1 MGACRVWARCSV
13 PLLDLLKGI
22 CYFGAVHF
30 DHTPMVRVPSM
41 LTGLEHLIRDI
52 QREPWAE
59 SFPDDTEFW
68 THYIQWIEENLLPK
82 FLGRFAGKIDE
93 IVDIDPDL
101 SEQEILEKATSHMV
115 SFLGATSASVRI
127 YDPKTEQMLSY
138 GSYPSREE
146 TRETAIPLEDSIA
159 GEVLRSRQTYFASN
173 LLKEALY
180 HNKKTVVKE
189 GLHSLMAIPF
199 EIPRFFPR
207 ERDTL
212 GVIQLYYE
220 DGERKF
226 SPLEIRIANT
236 MARRLSF
243 VIAHKKILNLNRVAE
258 KREAIVNHIFLKLGS
273 RGGVKLAEVFNEV
286 VPELADM
293 VDLQSCALFSVSPA
307 LDQVVLQA
315 GFPLIGGY
323 HSVGK
328 AVPTN
333 SEPVYELL
341 LNLRGY
347 TGDSRYEEVTP
358 FYTLI
363 VDVKRSVL
371 MSDGNKRF
379 AERHGINSILFIPL
393 KVNGEI
399 THFMAFDALD
409 YRKRYREEEIG
420 VFLFLGRELMKA
432 QKMEQLDD
440 ALHDFKNPAIATA
453 GFARRLKSLMRKDD
467 LESSRE
473 QIQKYV
479 DILLEETSRL
489 QELAMGVY
497 AVGEEQVVDFSRT
510 VENRVE
516 INKEAIK
523 ELLRQDV
530 TLKQGPYDWD
540 LRVKCHSVHMER
552 VFDNLLNNATKAIP
566 LKGGD
571 LAVRTYA
578 HGEWACAE
586 ISNSGEMSQED
597 QMKSLEGD
605 GEGRGLYI
613 THRILRLLNGK
624 MEIRS
629 ENGVTTVVVS
639 LPLYSP

>member
-1 MGACRVWARCSV
+1 MMSV
-13 PLLDLLKGI
+13 L
-22 CYFGAVHF
+22 
-30 DHTPMVRVPSM
+30 TM
-41 LTGLEHLIRDI
+41 LMGLENLIRDI
-52 QREPWAE
+52 RLEPWAR
-59 SFPDDTEFW
+59 SFPVDEEFW
-68 THYIQWIEENLLPK
+68 THYTKWVQENLLPK
-82 FLGRFAGKIDE
+82 FLERFAGKVDD

-101 SEQEILEKATSHMV
+101 SEQEILERATSHMV
-115 SFLGATSASVRI
+115 SYLGATSASIRI

-146 TRETAIPLEDSIA
+146 TRETAIPMEDSIS
-159 GEVLRSRQTYFASN
+159 GEVLRTRQTYYSPN
-173 LLKEALY
+173 LLKEELY
-180 HNKKTVVKE
+180 HNKRTVVKE
-189 GLHSLMAIPF
+189 GLHSLLAIPF

-220 DGERKF
+220 DGGRKV
-226 SPLEIRIANT
+226 SPLEIRTANT
-236 MARRLSF
+236 MAKRLSF
-243 VIAHKKILNLNRVAE
+243 VIAHKKILNMNRMAE
-258 KREAIVNHIFLKLGS
+258 KREAIVNHIFLKIGS

-293 VDLQSCALFSVSPA
+293 VDLQSCALFSVGPA

-328 AVPTN
+328 VVPVS

-341 LNLRGY
+341 LNLRDY
-347 TGDSRYEEVTP
+347 SGDSRYEEVTP
-358 FYTLI
+358 FYILI
-363 VDVKRSVL
+363 VDVKRSTL
-371 MSDGNKRF
+371 MSENNKRF
-379 AERHGINSILFIPL
+379 ARRNGINSILFVPL
-393 KVNGEI
+393 KVGGEI
-399 THFMAFDALD
+399 THFMTFDALD

-420 VFLFLGRELMKA
+420 VFLFLGGELMKA

-453 GFARRLKSLMRKDD
+453 GFARRLKSLIGKED

-497 AVGEEQVVDFSRT
+497 AVGEEQVVDFSRM
-510 VENRVE
+510 VEKRVE

-523 ELLRQDV
+523 ELLKQDV
-530 TLKQGPYDWD
+530 TLKQGPYDRD
-540 LRVKCHSVHMER
+540 LWVKCHSVHIER

-566 LKGGD
+566 LKGGT
-571 LAVRTYA
+571 LAVQTYA
-578 HGEWACAE
+578 NGKWACAE
-586 ISNSGEMSQED
+586 ISNSGEMSQRD
-597 QMKSLEGD
+597 QMKSLEGA

-613 THRILRLLNGK
+613 TYRILRLLKGK
-624 MEIRS
+624 MDVRS
-629 ENGVTTVVVS
+629 ENGMTTFVVS
-639 LPLYSP
+639 FPLYSL

>member
-1 MGACRVWARCSV
+1 
-13 PLLDLLKGI
+13 
-22 CYFGAVHF
+22 
-30 DHTPMVRVPSM
+30 
-41 LTGLEHLIRDI
+41 LIRDI
-52 QREPWAE
+52 RLEPWAE
-59 SFPDDTEFW
+59 SLPEDAGFW

-82 FLGRFAGKIDE
+82 FLERFARKIDE

-101 SEQEILEKATSHMV
+101 SEQQILEKATSHMV
-115 SFLGATSASVRI
+115 SFLGATSASIRI

-138 GSYPSREE
+138 GSYPSREK
-146 TRETAIPLEDSIA
+146 TRETAIPLEDSIS
-159 GEVLRSRQTYFASN
+159 GEVLRTRQTYFAPN
-173 LLKEALY
+173 LLKEELY
-180 HNKKTVVKE
+180 HNKRTLVKE

-212 GVIQLYYE
+212 GVIQLYYG
-220 DGERKF
+220 DGGRKF
-226 SPLEIRIANT
+226 SSLEIRTANT
-236 MARRLSF
+236 MAKRLSF
-243 VIAHKKILNLNRVAE
+243 VMAHKKILSMNRIAE
-258 KREAIVNHIFLKLGS
+258 KREDIVNHIFLKLGS

-293 VDLQSCALFSVSPA
+293 VDLQSCALFSVGPA

-328 AVPTN
+328 AVPVS

-347 TGDSRYEEVTP
+347 SGDSRYEEVTP
-358 FYTLI
+358 FYILI
-363 VDVKRSVL
+363 VDVARSSL
-371 MSDGNKRF
+371 MSENNKRF
-379 AERHGINSILFIPL
+379 ARRHGINSVLFIPL
-393 KVNGEI
+393 KVAGEI
-399 THFMAFDALD
+399 THFMTFDALD

-453 GFARRLKSLMRKDD
+453 GFARRLKSLIQKDD

-479 DILLEETSRL
+479 DILLDETSRL

-497 AVGEEQVVDFSRT
+497 AVGEEQVVDFSRM
-510 VENRVE
+510 VQKRFE

-523 ELLRQDV
+523 ELLKQDV
-530 TLKQGPYDWD
+530 ALKQGPYDGD
-540 LRVKCHSVHMER
+540 LRVKCHSVHLER

-566 LKGGD
+566 LKGGV
-571 LAVRTYA
+571 LAVQTYA
-578 HGEWACAE
+578 KGEWACAE
-586 ISNSGEMSQED
+586 ISNSGEMSEQD
-597 QMKSLEGD
+597 QMKSLEGA

-613 THRILRLLNGK
+613 TYRILRLLNGK
-624 MEIRS
+624 MDIRS
-629 ENGVTTVVVS
+629 ENGVTTFVVS
-639 LPLYSP
+639 LPLYSL

>member
-1 MGACRVWARCSV
+1 
-13 PLLDLLKGI
+13 
-22 CYFGAVHF
+22 
-30 DHTPMVRVPSM
+30 M
-41 LTGLEHLIRDI
+41 LMGLENLIRDI
-52 QREPWAE
+52 QLEPWAE
-59 SFPDDTEFW
+59 SVPEDAEFW

-82 FLGRFAGKIDE
+82 FLERFARKIDE
-93 IVDIDPDL
+93 IIEIDPDL

-115 SFLGATSASVRI
+115 SFLGATSASIRI

-146 TRETAIPLEDSIA
+146 TRETAIPLEDSIS
-159 GEVLRSRQTYFASN
+159 GEVLRTRQAYFASN
-173 LLKEALY
+173 LLKEERY
-180 HNKKTVVKE
+180 HNKRTVVKE

-212 GVIQLYYE
+212 GVIQLYYG
-220 DGERKF
+220 DGGRKF
-226 SPLEIRIANT
+226 SPLEIRTANT
-236 MARRLSF
+236 MAKRLSF
-243 VIAHKKILNLNRVAE
+243 VMAHKKILSMNRIAE
-258 KREAIVNHIFLKLGS
+258 KREDIVNHIFLKLGS
-273 RGGVKLAEVFNEV
+273 RGGVKLAEGFNEV

-293 VDLQSCALFSVSPA
+293 VDLQSCALFSVGPA

-328 AVPTN
+328 AVPVN

-341 LNLRGY
+341 LNLRSY
-347 TGDSRYEEVTP
+347 SGDSRYEEVTP
-358 FYTLI
+358 FYILI
-363 VDVKRSVL
+363 VDVERSSL
-371 MSDGNKRF
+371 MSENNKRF
-379 AERHGINSILFIPL
+379 ARLHGINSVLFIPL
-393 KVNGEI
+393 KVAGEI

-453 GFARRLKSLMRKDD
+453 GFARRLKTLIQKDD

-479 DILLEETSRL
+479 DILLDETSRL

-497 AVGEEQVVDFSRT
+497 AVGEEQVVDFSRM
-510 VENRVE
+510 VQKRFE

-523 ELLRQDV
+523 ELLKQDV
-530 TLKQGPYDWD
+530 ALKQGPYDGD
-540 LRVKCHSVHMER
+540 LRVKCHSVHIER

-566 LKGGD
+566 LKGGI
-571 LAVRTYA
+571 LAVQTYS

-586 ISNSGEMSQED
+586 ISNSGEMSEQD
-597 QMKSLEGD
+597 QMKSLEGA

-613 THRILRLLNGK
+613 TYRILRLLNGK
-624 MEIRS
+624 MDIRS
-629 ENGVTTVVVS
+629 ENGVTTFVVS
-639 LPLYSP
+639 LPLYSK

>member
-1 MGACRVWARCSV
+1 
-13 PLLDLLKGI
+13 
-22 CYFGAVHF
+22 
-30 DHTPMVRVPSM
+30 M
-41 LTGLEHLIRDI
+41 LMGLENLIRDI
-52 QREPWAE
+52 QLEPWAE
-59 SFPDDTEFW
+59 SVPEDAEFW

-82 FLGRFAGKIDE
+82 FLERFARKIDE
-93 IVDIDPDL
+93 IIEIDPDL

-115 SFLGATSASVRI
+115 SFLGATSASIRI

-146 TRETAIPLEDSIA
+146 TRETAIPLEDSIS
-159 GEVLRSRQTYFASN
+159 GEVLRTRQAYFASN
-173 LLKEALY
+173 LLKEELY
-180 HNKKTVVKE
+180 HNKRTLVKE

-212 GVIQLYYE
+212 GVIQLYYG
-220 DGERKF
+220 DGGRKF
-226 SPLEIRIANT
+226 SPLEIRTANT
-236 MARRLSF
+236 MAKRLSF
-243 VIAHKKILNLNRVAE
+243 VMAHKKILNMNRIAE
-258 KREAIVNHIFLKLGS
+258 KREDIVNHIFLKLGS

-293 VDLQSCALFSVSPA
+293 VDLQSCALFSVGPA

-328 AVPTN
+328 AVPVN

-341 LNLRGY
+341 LNLRSY
-347 TGDSRYEEVTP
+347 SGDSRYEEVTP
-358 FYTLI
+358 FYILI
-363 VDVKRSVL
+363 VDVERSSL
-371 MSDGNKRF
+371 MSENNKRF
-379 AERHGINSILFIPL
+379 ARRYGINSVLFIPL
-393 KVNGEI
+393 KVAGEI

-453 GFARRLKSLMRKDD
+453 GFARRLKTLIQKDD

-479 DILLEETSRL
+479 DILLDETSRL

-497 AVGEEQVVDFSRT
+497 AVGEEQVVDFSRM
-510 VENRVE
+510 VQKRFE

-523 ELLRQDV
+523 ELLKQDV
-530 TLKQGPYDWD
+530 ALKQGPYDGD
-540 LRVKCHSVHMER
+540 LRVKCHSVHIER

-566 LKGGD
+566 LKGGI
-571 LAVRTYA
+571 LAVQTYS

-586 ISNSGEMSQED
+586 ISNSGEMSEQD
-597 QMKSLEGD
+597 QMKSLEGA

-613 THRILRLLNGK
+613 TYRILRLLNGK
-624 MEIRS
+624 MDIRS
-629 ENGVTTVVVS
+629 ENGVTTFVVS
-639 LPLYSP
+639 LPLYSK

>member
-1 MGACRVWARCSV
+1 MRA
-13 PLLDLLKGI
+13 P
-22 CYFGAVHF
+22 F
-30 DHTPMVRVPSM
+30 M
-41 LTGLEHLIRDI
+41 LMGLENLIRDI
-52 QREPWAE
+52 RLEPWAE
-59 SFPDDTEFW
+59 SLPEDAEFW

-82 FLGRFAGKIDE
+82 FLERFARKIDE
-93 IVDIDPDL
+93 IIEIDPDL

-115 SFLGATSASVRI
+115 SFLGATSASIRI

-146 TRETAIPLEDSIA
+146 TRETAIPLEDSIS
-159 GEVLRSRQTYFASN
+159 GEVLRTRQAYFASN
-173 LLKEALY
+173 LLKEERY
-180 HNKKTVVKE
+180 HNKRTVVKE

-212 GVIQLYYE
+212 GVIQLYYG
-220 DGERKF
+220 DGGRKF
-226 SPLEIRIANT
+226 SPLEIRTANT
-236 MARRLSF
+236 MAKRLSF
-243 VIAHKKILNLNRVAE
+243 VMAHKKILNMNRIAE
-258 KREAIVNHIFLKLGS
+258 KREDIVNHIFLKLGS

-293 VDLQSCALFSVSPA
+293 VDLQSCALFSVGPA

-328 AVPTN
+328 AVPVN

-341 LNLRGY
+341 LNLRSY
-347 TGDSRYEEVTP
+347 SGDSRYEEVTP
-358 FYTLI
+358 FYILI
-363 VDVKRSVL
+363 VDVERSSL
-371 MSDGNKRF
+371 MSENNKRF
-379 AERHGINSILFIPL
+379 ARRHGINSVLFIPL
-393 KVNGEI
+393 KVAGEI

-453 GFARRLKSLMRKDD
+453 GFARRLKTLIQKDD

-479 DILLEETSRL
+479 DILLDETSRL

-497 AVGEEQVVDFSRT
+497 AVGEEQVVDFSRM
-510 VENRVE
+510 VQKRFE

-523 ELLRQDV
+523 ELLKQDV
-530 TLKQGPYDWD
+530 ALKQGPYDGD
-540 LRVKCHSVHMER
+540 LRVKCHSVHIER

-566 LKGGD
+566 MKGGI
-571 LAVRTYA
+571 LAVQTYS

-586 ISNSGEMSQED
+586 ISNSGEMSEQD
-597 QMKSLEGD
+597 QMKSLEGA

-613 THRILRLLNGK
+613 TYRILRLLNGK
-624 MEIRS
+624 MDIRS
-629 ENGVTTVVVS
+629 ENGVTTFVVS
-639 LPLYSP
+639 LPLYSK

>member
-1 MGACRVWARCSV
+1 
-13 PLLDLLKGI
+13 
-22 CYFGAVHF
+22 
-30 DHTPMVRVPSM
+30 M
-41 LTGLEHLIRDI
+41 LMGLENLIRDI
-52 QREPWAE
+52 QLEPWAE
-59 SFPDDTEFW
+59 SVPEDAEFW

-82 FLGRFAGKIDE
+82 FLERFARKIDE
-93 IVDIDPDL
+93 IIEIDPDL

-115 SFLGATSASVRI
+115 SFLGATSASIRI

-146 TRETAIPLEDSIA
+146 TRETAIPLEDSIS
-159 GEVLRSRQTYFASN
+159 GEVLRTRQAYFASN
-173 LLKEALY
+173 LLKEERY
-180 HNKKTVVKE
+180 HNKRTVVKE

-212 GVIQLYYE
+212 GVIQLYYG
-220 DGERKF
+220 DGGRKF
-226 SPLEIRIANT
+226 SPLEIRTANT
-236 MARRLSF
+236 MAKRLSF
-243 VIAHKKILNLNRVAE
+243 VMAHKKILNMNRIAE
-258 KREAIVNHIFLKLGS
+258 KREDIVNHIFLKLGS

-293 VDLQSCALFSVSPA
+293 VDLQSCALFSVGPA

-328 AVPTN
+328 AVPVN

-341 LNLRGY
+341 LNLRSY
-347 TGDSRYEEVTP
+347 SGDSRYEEVTP
-358 FYTLI
+358 FYILI
-363 VDVKRSVL
+363 VDVERSSL
-371 MSDGNKRF
+371 MSENNKRF
-379 AERHGINSILFIPL
+379 ARRHGINSVLFIPL
-393 KVNGEI
+393 KVAGEI
-399 THFMAFDALD
+399 THFMTFDALD
-409 YRKRYREEEIG
+409 YRKRYREEEIDI
-420 VFLFLGRELMKA
+420 FLFLGRELMKA

-453 GFARRLKSLMRKDD
+453 GFARRLKTLIQKDD

-479 DILLEETSRL
+479 DILLDETSRL

-497 AVGEEQVVDFSRT
+497 AVGEEQVVDFSRM
-510 VENRVE
+510 VQKRFE

-523 ELLRQDV
+523 ELLKQDV
-530 TLKQGPYDWD
+530 ALKQGPYDGD
-540 LRVKCHSVHMER
+540 LRVKCHSVHIER

-566 LKGGD
+566 LKGGI
-571 LAVRTYA
+571 LAVQTYS

-586 ISNSGEMSQED
+586 ISNSGEMSEQD
-597 QMKSLEGD
+597 QMKSLEGA

-613 THRILRLLNGK
+613 TYRILRLLNGK
-624 MEIRS
+624 MDIRS
-629 ENGVTTVVVS
+629 ENGVTTFVVS
-639 LPLYSP
+639 LPLYSK

>member
-1 MGACRVWARCSV
+1 
-13 PLLDLLKGI
+13 
-22 CYFGAVHF
+22 
-30 DHTPMVRVPSM
+30 M
-41 LTGLEHLIRDI
+41 LMGLENMIRDI
-52 QREPWAE
+52 RLEPWAE
-59 SFPDDTEFW
+59 SFPKDAGFW
-68 THYIQWIEENLLPK
+68 TQYIQWIEENLLPK
-82 FLGRFAGKIDE
+82 FLERFAREIDE

-101 SEQEILEKATSHMV
+101 SEQEILEKATSYMV

-159 GEVLRSRQTYFASN
+159 GEVLRTRQTYFASN
-173 LLKEALY
+173 LLKEDLY

-226 SPLEIRIANT
+226 SALEIRTANT
-236 MARRLSF
+236 MAKRLSF
-243 VIAHKKILNLNRVAE
+243 VIAHKKILNMNRIAE
-258 KREAIVNHIFLKLGS
+258 KREAIVNHIFLKLGT
-273 RGGVKLAEVFNEV
+273 RGGVKLAEVFNAV

-293 VDLQSCALFSVSPA
+293 VDLQSCALFSVGPA

-328 AVPTN
+328 AVPVS

-341 LNLRGY
+341 LNLRSY
-347 TGDSRYEEVTP
+347 SGDSRYEAVTP
-358 FYTLI
+358 FYILI
-363 VDVKRSVL
+363 VDVERSTL
-371 MSDGNKRF
+371 MSENNKRF
-379 AERHGINSILFIPL
+379 ARRHGINSILFIPL
-393 KVNGEI
+393 KVAGEI
-399 THFMAFDALD
+399 THFMTFDALD

-453 GFARRLKSLMRKDD
+453 GFARRLKSLIRKDD

-497 AVGEEQVVDFSRT
+497 AVGEEQVVDFSRM
-510 VENRVE
+510 VKKRFE

-523 ELLRQDV
+523 ELLKQDV
-530 TLKQGPYDWD
+530 VLKQGPYDND
-540 LRVKCHSVHMER
+540 LRVKCHSVHIER

-566 LKGGD
+566 LKGGV
-571 LAVRTYA
+571 LTVQTYA

-586 ISNSGEMSQED
+586 ISNSGEMSEHD
-597 QMKSLEGD
+597 QMKSLEGA

-613 THRILRLLNGK
+613 TYRILRLLNGK
-624 MEIRS
+624 MDIRS
-629 ENGVTTVVVS
+629 ENGTTTFVVS
-639 LPLYSP
+639 LPLYST

>member
-1 MGACRVWARCSV
+1 
-13 PLLDLLKGI
+13 
-22 CYFGAVHF
+22 
-30 DHTPMVRVPSM
+30 M
-41 LTGLEHLIRDI
+41 LMGLENLIRDI
-52 QREPWAE
+52 QLEPWAE
-59 SFPDDTEFW
+59 SVPEDAEFW

-82 FLGRFAGKIDE
+82 FLERFARKIDE
-93 IVDIDPDL
+93 IIEIDPDL

-115 SFLGATSASVRI
+115 SFLGATSASIRI

-146 TRETAIPLEDSIA
+146 TRETAIPLEDSIS
-159 GEVLRSRQTYFASN
+159 GEVLRTRQAYFASN
-173 LLKEALY
+173 LLKEERY
-180 HNKKTVVKE
+180 HNKRTVVKE

-212 GVIQLYYE
+212 GVIQLYYG
-220 DGERKF
+220 DGGRKF
-226 SPLEIRIANT
+226 SPLEIRTANT
-236 MARRLSF
+236 MAKRLSF
-243 VIAHKKILNLNRVAE
+243 VMAHKKILNMNRIAE
-258 KREAIVNHIFLKLGS
+258 KREDIVNHIFLKLGS

-293 VDLQSCALFSVSPA
+293 VDLQSCALFSVGPA

-328 AVPTN
+328 AVPVN

-341 LNLRGY
+341 LNLRSY
-347 TGDSRYEEVTP
+347 SGDSRYEEVTP
-358 FYTLI
+358 FYILI
-363 VDVKRSVL
+363 VDVERSSL
-371 MSDGNKRF
+371 MSENNKRF
-379 AERHGINSILFIPL
+379 ARRHGINSVLFIPL
-393 KVNGEI
+393 KVAGEI
-399 THFMAFDALD
+399 THFMTFDALD

-453 GFARRLKSLMRKDD
+453 GFARRLKTLIQKDD

-479 DILLEETSRL
+479 DILLDETSRL

-497 AVGEEQVVDFSRT
+497 AVGEEQVVDFSRM
-510 VENRVE
+510 VQKRFE

-523 ELLRQDV
+523 ELLKQDV
-530 TLKQGPYDWD
+530 ALKQGPYDGD
-540 LRVKCHSVHMER
+540 LRVKCHSVHIER

-566 LKGGD
+566 LKGGI
-571 LAVRTYA
+571 LAVQTYS

-586 ISNSGEMSQED
+586 ISNSGEMSEQD
-597 QMKSLEGD
+597 QMKSLEGA

-613 THRILRLLNGK
+613 TYRILRLLNGK
-624 MEIRS
+624 MDIRS
-629 ENGVTTVVVS
+629 ENGVTTFVVS
-639 LPLYSP
+639 LPLYSK

>member
-1 MGACRVWARCSV
+1 
-13 PLLDLLKGI
+13 
-22 CYFGAVHF
+22 
-30 DHTPMVRVPSM
+30 M
-41 LTGLEHLIRDI
+41 LMGLENLIRDI
-52 QREPWAE
+52 RLEPWAE
-59 SFPDDTEFW
+59 SFPEDAEFW

-82 FLGRFAGKIDE
+82 FLERFARKIDE

-101 SEQEILEKATSHMV
+101 SEPQILEKATSHMV
-115 SFLGATSASVRI
+115 SFLGATSASIRI

-146 TRETAIPLEDSIA
+146 TRETAIPLEDSIS
-159 GEVLRSRQTYFASN
+159 GEVLRTRQTYFAPN
-173 LLKEALY
+173 LLKEELY
-180 HNKKTVVKE
+180 HNKRTLVKE

-212 GVIQLYYE
+212 GVIQLYYG
-220 DGERKF
+220 DGGRKF
-226 SPLEIRIANT
+226 SPLEIRTAST
-236 MARRLSF
+236 MAKRLSF
-243 VIAHKKILNLNRVAE
+243 VMAHKKILNMNRIAE
-258 KREAIVNHIFLKLGS
+258 KREDIVNHIFLKLGS

-293 VDLQSCALFSVSPA
+293 VDLQSCALFSVGPA

-328 AVPTN
+328 AVPVN
-333 SEPVYELL
+333 SEPVYEVL

-347 TGDSRYEEVTP
+347 SGDSRYEEVTP
-358 FYTLI
+358 FYILI
-363 VDVKRSVL
+363 VDVARSSL
-371 MSDGNKRF
+371 MSENNKRF
-379 AERHGINSILFIPL
+379 ARRHGINSVLFIPL
-393 KVNGEI
+393 KVAGEI
-399 THFMAFDALD
+399 THFMTFDALD

-453 GFARRLKSLMRKDD
+453 GFARRLKSLIQKDD

-497 AVGEEQVVDFSRT
+497 AVGEEQVVDFSRM
-510 VENRVE
+510 VQKRFE

-523 ELLRQDV
+523 ELLKQDV
-530 TLKQGPYDWD
+530 ALKQGPYDGD
-540 LRVKCHSVHMER
+540 LRVKCHSVHLER

-566 LKGGD
+566 LKGGV
-571 LAVRTYA
+571 LAVQTYA

-586 ISNSGEMSQED
+586 ISNSGEMSEQD
-597 QMKSLEGD
+597 QMKSLEGA

-613 THRILRLLNGK
+613 TYRILRLLNGK
-624 MEIRS
+624 MDIRS
-629 ENGVTTVVVS
+629 ENGVTTFVVS
-639 LPLYSP
+639 LPLYSL

>member
-1 MGACRVWARCSV
+1 M
-13 PLLDLLKGI
+13 
-22 CYFGAVHF
+22 
-30 DHTPMVRVPSM
+30 
-41 LTGLEHLIRDI
+41 GLENLIRDI
-52 QREPWAE
+52 QLEPWAE
-59 SFPDDTEFW
+59 SLPEDAEFW

-82 FLGRFAGKIDE
+82 FLERFARKIDE
-93 IVDIDPDL
+93 IIEIDPDL

-115 SFLGATSASVRI
+115 SFLGATSASIRI

-146 TRETAIPLEDSIA
+146 TRETAIPLEDSIS
-159 GEVLRSRQTYFASN
+159 GEVLRTRQAYFASN
-173 LLKEALY
+173 LLKEERY
-180 HNKKTVVKE
+180 HNKRTVVKE

-212 GVIQLYYE
+212 GVIQLYYG
-220 DGERKF
+220 DGGRKF
-226 SPLEIRIANT
+226 SPLEIRTANT
-236 MARRLSF
+236 MAKRLSF
-243 VIAHKKILNLNRVAE
+243 VMAHKKILNMNRIAE
-258 KREAIVNHIFLKLGS
+258 KREDIVNHIFLKLGS

-293 VDLQSCALFSVSPA
+293 VDLQSCALFSVGPA

-328 AVPTN
+328 AVPVN

-341 LNLRGY
+341 LNLRSY
-347 TGDSRYEEVTP
+347 SGDSRYEEVTP
-358 FYTLI
+358 FYILI
-363 VDVKRSVL
+363 VDVERSTL
-371 MSDGNKRF
+371 MSENNKRF
-379 AERHGINSILFIPL
+379 ALRHGINSILFIPL
-393 KVNGEI
+393 KVAGEI
-399 THFMAFDALD
+399 THFMTFDALD

-453 GFARRLKSLMRKDD
+453 GFARRLKTLIQKDD

-479 DILLEETSRL
+479 DILLDETSRL

-497 AVGEEQVVDFSRT
+497 AVGEEQVVDFSRM
-510 VENRVE
+510 VQKRFE

-523 ELLRQDV
+523 ELLKQDV
-530 TLKQGPYDWD
+530 ALKQGPYDGD
-540 LRVKCHSVHMER
+540 LRVKCHSVHIER

-566 LKGGD
+566 LKGGI
-571 LAVRTYA
+571 LAVQTYS

-586 ISNSGEMSQED
+586 ISNSGEMSEQD
-597 QMKSLEGD
+597 QMKSLEGA

-613 THRILRLLNGK
+613 TYRILRLLNGK
-624 MEIRS
+624 MDIRS
-629 ENGVTTVVVS
+629 ENGVTTFVVS
-639 LPLYSP
+639 LPLYECTSPASLLRKCL

>member
-1 MGACRVWARCSV
+1 
-13 PLLDLLKGI
+13 
-22 CYFGAVHF
+22 
-30 DHTPMVRVPSM
+30 M
-41 LTGLEHLIRDI
+41 LMGLENLIRDI
-52 QREPWAE
+52 QLEPWAE
-59 SFPDDTEFW
+59 SVPEDAEFW

-82 FLGRFAGKIDE
+82 FLERFARKIDE
-93 IVDIDPDL
+93 IIEIDPDL

-115 SFLGATSASVRI
+115 SFLGATSASIRI

-146 TRETAIPLEDSIA
+146 TRETAIPLEDSIS
-159 GEVLRSRQTYFASN
+159 GEVLRTRQAYFASN
-173 LLKEALY
+173 LLKEERY
-180 HNKKTVVKE
+180 HNKRTVVKE

-212 GVIQLYYE
+212 GVIQLYYG
-220 DGERKF
+220 DGGRKF
-226 SPLEIRIANT
+226 SPLEIRTANT
-236 MARRLSF
+236 MAKRLSF
-243 VIAHKKILNLNRVAE
+243 VMAHKKILNMNRIAE
-258 KREAIVNHIFLKLGS
+258 KREDIVNHIFLKLGS

-293 VDLQSCALFSVSPA
+293 VDLQSCALFSVGPA

-328 AVPTN
+328 AVPVN
-333 SEPVYELL
+333 SEPVYEVL
-341 LNLRGY
+341 LNLRSY
-347 TGDSRYEEVTP
+347 SGDSRYEEVTP
-358 FYTLI
+358 FYILI
-363 VDVKRSVL
+363 VDVERSSL
-371 MSDGNKRF
+371 MSENNKRF
-379 AERHGINSILFIPL
+379 ARRYGINSVLFIPL
-393 KVNGEI
+393 KVAGEI

-453 GFARRLKSLMRKDD
+453 GFARRLKTLIQKDD

-479 DILLEETSRL
+479 DILLDETSRL

-497 AVGEEQVVDFSRT
+497 AVGEEQVVDFSRM
-510 VENRVE
+510 VQKRFE

-523 ELLRQDV
+523 ELLKQDV
-530 TLKQGPYDWD
+530 ALKQGPYDGD
-540 LRVKCHSVHMER
+540 LRVKCHSVHIER

-566 LKGGD
+566 LKGGI
-571 LAVRTYA
+571 LAVQTYS

-586 ISNSGEMSQED
+586 ISNSGEMSEQD
-597 QMKSLEGD
+597 QMKSLEGA

-613 THRILRLLNGK
+613 TYRILRLLNGK
-624 MEIRS
+624 MDIRS
-629 ENGVTTVVVS
+629 ENGVTTFVVS
-639 LPLYSP
+639 LPLYSK

>member
-1 MGACRVWARCSV
+1 
-13 PLLDLLKGI
+13 
-22 CYFGAVHF
+22 
-30 DHTPMVRVPSM
+30 M
-41 LTGLEHLIRDI
+41 LMGLENLIRDI
-52 QREPWAE
+52 QLEPWAE
-59 SFPDDTEFW
+59 SVPEDAEFW

-82 FLGRFAGKIDE
+82 FLERFARKIDE
-93 IVDIDPDL
+93 IIEIDPDL

-115 SFLGATSASVRI
+115 SFLGATSASIRI

-146 TRETAIPLEDSIA
+146 TRETAIPLEDSIS
-159 GEVLRSRQTYFASN
+159 GEVLRTRQAYFASN
-173 LLKEALY
+173 LLKEERY
-180 HNKKTVVKE
+180 HNKRTVVKE

-212 GVIQLYYE
+212 GVIQLYYG
-220 DGERKF
+220 DGGRKF
-226 SPLEIRIANT
+226 SPLEIRTANT
-236 MARRLSF
+236 MAKRLSF
-243 VIAHKKILNLNRVAE
+243 VMAHKKILNMNRIAE
-258 KREAIVNHIFLKLGS
+258 KREDIVNHIFLKLGS

-293 VDLQSCALFSVSPA
+293 VDLQSCALFSVGPA

-328 AVPTN
+328 AVPVN

-341 LNLRGY
+341 LNLRSY
-347 TGDSRYEEVTP
+347 SGDSRYEEVTP
-358 FYTLI
+358 FYILI
-363 VDVKRSVL
+363 VDVERSSL
-371 MSDGNKRF
+371 MSENNKRF
-379 AERHGINSILFIPL
+379 ARRYGINSVLFIPL
-393 KVNGEI
+393 KVAGEI

-453 GFARRLKSLMRKDD
+453 GFARRLKTLIQKDD

-479 DILLEETSRL
+479 DILLDETSRL

-497 AVGEEQVVDFSRT
+497 AVGEEQVVDFSRM
-510 VENRVE
+510 VQKRFE

-523 ELLRQDV
+523 ELLKQDV
-530 TLKQGPYDWD
+530 ALKQGPYDGD
-540 LRVKCHSVHMER
+540 LRVKCHSVHIER

-566 LKGGD
+566 LKGGI
-571 LAVRTYA
+571 LAVQTYS

-586 ISNSGEMSQED
+586 ISNSGEMSEQD
-597 QMKSLEGD
+597 QMKSLEGA

-613 THRILRLLNGK
+613 TYRILRLLNGK
-624 MEIRS
+624 MDIRS
-629 ENGVTTVVVS
+629 ENGVTTFVVS
-639 LPLYSP
+639 LPLYSK

>member
-1 MGACRVWARCSV
+1 M
-13 PLLDLLKGI
+13 
-22 CYFGAVHF
+22 
-30 DHTPMVRVPSM
+30 
-41 LTGLEHLIRDI
+41 GLENLIRDI
-52 QREPWAE
+52 QLEPWAE
-59 SFPDDTEFW
+59 SVPEDAEFW

-82 FLGRFAGKIDE
+82 FLERFARKIDE
-93 IVDIDPDL
+93 IIEIDPDL

-115 SFLGATSASVRI
+115 SFLGATSASIRI

-146 TRETAIPLEDSIA
+146 TRETAIPLEDSIS
-159 GEVLRSRQTYFASN
+159 GEVLRTRQAYFASN
-173 LLKEALY
+173 LLKEERY
-180 HNKKTVVKE
+180 HNKRTVVKE

-212 GVIQLYYE
+212 GVIQLYYG
-220 DGERKF
+220 DGGRKF
-226 SPLEIRIANT
+226 SPLEIRTANT
-236 MARRLSF
+236 MAKRLSF
-243 VIAHKKILNLNRVAE
+243 VMAHKKILNMNRIAE
-258 KREAIVNHIFLKLGS
+258 KREDIVNHIFLKLGS

-293 VDLQSCALFSVSPA
+293 VDLQSCALFSVGPA

-328 AVPTN
+328 AVPVN

-341 LNLRGY
+341 LNLRSY
-347 TGDSRYEEVTP
+347 SGDSRYEEVTP
-358 FYTLI
+358 FYILI
-363 VDVKRSVL
+363 VDVERSSL
-371 MSDGNKRF
+371 MSENNKRF
-379 AERHGINSILFIPL
+379 ALRHGINSILFIPL
-393 KVNGEI
+393 KVAGEI
-399 THFMAFDALD
+399 THFMTFDALD

-453 GFARRLKSLMRKDD
+453 GFARRLKTLIQKDD

-479 DILLEETSRL
+479 DILLDETSRL

-497 AVGEEQVVDFSRT
+497 AVGEEQVVDFSRM
-510 VENRVE
+510 VQKRFE

-523 ELLRQDV
+523 ELLKQDV
-530 TLKQGPYDWD
+530 ALKQGPYDGD
-540 LRVKCHSVHMER
+540 LRVKCHSVHIER

-566 LKGGD
+566 LKGGI
-571 LAVRTYA
+571 LAVQTYS

-586 ISNSGEMSQED
+586 ISNSGEMSEQD
-597 QMKSLEGD
+597 QMKSLEGA

-613 THRILRLLNGK
+613 TYRILRLLNGK
-624 MEIRS
+624 MDIRS
-629 ENGVTTVVVS
+629 ENGVTTFVVS
-639 LPLYSP
+639 LPLYSK

>member
-1 MGACRVWARCSV
+1 MSV
-13 PLLDLLKGI
+13 L
-22 CYFGAVHF
+22 
-30 DHTPMVRVPSM
+30 SM
-41 LTGLEHLIRDI
+41 LMGLENLIRDI
-52 QREPWAE
+52 RREPWAE
-59 SFPDDTEFW
+59 SFPEDEGFW
-68 THYIQWIEENLLPK
+68 TYYIQWIEENLLPK
-82 FLGRFAGKIDE
+82 FLERFARKIDE

-101 SEQEILEKATSHMV
+101 SEQEILEKATSYMV

-146 TRETAIPLEDSIA
+146 TRETAIPLEDSIS
-159 GEVLRSRQTYFASN
+159 GEVLRTRQTYFAPN

-180 HNKKTVVKE
+180 HNKRTIVKE
-189 GLHSLMAIPF
+189 GLQSLMAIPF

-226 SPLEIRIANT
+226 SPLEIRTAKT
-236 MARRLSF
+236 MAKRLSF
-243 VIAHKKILNLNRVAE
+243 VIAHKKILNLNRIAE
-258 KREAIVNHIFLKLGS
+258 KREAIVNHIFLKLGT
-273 RGGVKLAEVFNEV
+273 RGGVKLAEVFNTV

-293 VDLQSCALFSVSPA
+293 VDLQSCALFSVAPA

-328 AVPTN
+328 AVPVN

-341 LNLRGY
+341 LNLRSY
-347 TGDSRYEEVTP
+347 SGDSRFEVVTP
-358 FYTLI
+358 FYILI
-363 VDVKRSVL
+363 VDVERSTL
-371 MSDGNKRF
+371 MSENNKQF
-379 AERHGINSILFIPL
+379 ARRHGINSVLFIPL
-393 KVNGEI
+393 KVAGEI
-399 THFMAFDALD
+399 THFMTFDALD

-420 VFLFLGRELMKA
+420 VFLFLGRELVKA

-453 GFARRLKSLMRKDD
+453 GFARRLKSLIQKDD

-497 AVGEEQVVDFSRT
+497 AVGEEEVVDFSRM
-510 VENRVE
+510 VQNRVE

-523 ELLRQDV
+523 ELLKQDV
-530 TLKQGPYDWD
+530 ALKQGPYDWD
-540 LRVKCHSVHMER
+540 LRVKCHLVHIER

-566 LKGGD
+566 LKGG
-571 LAVRTYA
+571 LLTVKTYA

-586 ISNSGEMSQED
+586 ISNSGEMSEQD
-597 QMKSLEGD
+597 QMKSLEGA

-613 THRILRLLNGK
+613 TYRILRLINGK
-624 MEIRS
+624 MDIRS
-629 ENGVTTVVVS
+629 ENGATTFVVS
-639 LPLYSP
+639 FPQYLP